1 VGGTSTDVGAL
12 VKGFPRE
19 AVVEMD
25 IAGVRTNFR
34 MPDTLSIPLG
44 GGSLVQPEPLRIG
57 PESTGFRLSTDAL
70 VFGGRTLT
78 ATDVAVAAGQARVGD
93 PHRVEILDAHLVERA
108 ASEFGRLD
116 ILVANAGGP
125 PPGGVDDF
133 TPEAYRKAVDLNLM
147 STVQLTLA
155 ALPEM
160 RRNGWGRIVAITSVA
175 VKQPVR
181 NLLLSNT
188 ARPGVVGFIK
198 TISRDLAAEG
208 ILCNVAAPGFIHT
221 ARVES
226 LLATQAEVHGTTREA
241 ALEAIAAD
249 IPAGRIGKPEEFAN
263 GVVFL
268 ASEAASYIT
277 GHTMQIDGGLVQ
289 GLL

>member
-1 VGGTSTDVGAL
+1 MDLGLKDRAAL
-12 VKGFPRE
+12 VTGASR
-19 AVVEMD
+19 
-25 IAGVRTNFR
+25 G
-34 MPDTLSIPLG
+34 LG
-44 GGSLVQPEPLRIG
+44 R
-57 PESTGFRLSTDAL
+57 
-70 VFGGRTLT
+70 
-78 ATDVAVAAGQARVGD
+78 AVAERLAREGADVLINSRSADAIEATARAIASDTGRRIVAMAGNVADEAFCAALAG
-93 PHRVEILDAHLVERA
+93 RA
-108 ASEFGRLD
+108 VDEFGRLD

-133 TPEAYRKAVDLNLM
+133 APEAYRTALDLNLM

-160 RRNGWGRIVAITSVA
+160 RKNGWGRIVAITSVA
-175 VKQPVR
+175 VKQPVKG
-181 NLLLSNT
+181 LILSNT

-226 LLATQAEVHGTTREA
+226 LLASQAEARGATREA
-241 ALEAIAAD
+241 VLAGITAE
-249 IPAGRIGKPEEFAN
+249 IPAGRIGRPDEFAN
-263 GVVFL
+263 AVVFL
-268 ASEAASYIT
+268 ASEAASYVT

>member
-1 VGGTSTDVGAL
+1 MDLGLKDRAAL
-12 VKGFPRE
+12 VTGASQGLGRAVAGRLARE
-19 AVVEMD
+19 GANVV
-25 IAGVRTNFR
+25 INSRS
-34 MPDTLSIPLG
+34 P
-44 GGSLVQPEPLRIG
+44 
-57 PESTGFRLSTDAL
+57 DAL
-70 VFGGRTLT
+70 EVTAREIARDTGRTVIPV
-78 ATDVAVAAGQARVGD
+78 AGDVTDEGFCAALAGRT
-93 PHRVEILDAHLVERA
+93 

-133 TPEAYRKAVDLNLM
+133 APAAYRRALDVNLM

-175 VKQPVR
+175 VKQPVKG
-181 NLLLSNT
+181 LLLSNT

-208 ILCNVAAPGFIHT
+208 ILCNVAAPGFVHT
-221 ARVES
+221 TRVES
-226 LLATQAEVHGTTREA
+226 LMDAQAEARGVTRETV
-241 ALEAIAAD
+241 LEGITAD
-249 IPAGRIGKPEEFAN
+249 IPAGRMGSPAEFAN
-263 GVVFL
+263 AVVFL

-277 GHTMQIDGGLVQ
+277 GHTLQIDGGMVQ

>member
-1 VGGTSTDVGAL
+1 MDLGLKDRAAL
-12 VKGFPRE
+12 VTGASKGLGR
-19 AVVEMD
+19 AVAE
-25 IAGVRTNFR
+25 
-34 MPDTLSIPLG
+34 
-44 GGSLVQPEPLRIG
+44 
-57 PESTGFRLSTDAL
+57 RLAMEGADVVVNSRSADAL
-70 VFGGRTLT
+70 EATAAGIARATGRRVLSV
-78 ATDVAVAAGQARVGD
+78 AGDVADEAFC
-93 PHRVEILDAHLVERA
+93 AHLVERA
-108 ASEFGRLD
+108 ASGLGRLD
-116 ILVANAGGP
+116 ILIANAGGP

-133 TPEAYRKAVDLNLM
+133 TPEAYRKAVDLNLL

-160 RRNGWGRIVAITSVA
+160 RKNGWGRIVAITSVA
-175 VKQPVR
+175 VKQPVQ

-198 TISRDLAAEG
+198 SISRDLAAEG

-221 ARVES
+221 ARVDS
-226 LLATQAEVHGTTREA
+226 LLATQAGARGTSREA
-241 ALEAIAAD
+241 VLEAITAD
-249 IPAGRIGKPEEFAN
+249 IPAGRIGRPEEFAN

>member
-1 VGGTSTDVGAL
+1 MDLGLKDRAAL
-12 VKGFPRE
+12 VTGASKGLGRAVAERLARE
-19 AVVEMD
+19 GANVVINSRSPEALEATAAE
-25 IAGVRTNFR
+25 IAR
-34 MPDTLSIPLG
+34 DS
-44 GGSLVQPEPLRIG
+44 
-57 PESTGFRLSTDAL
+57 
-70 VFGGRTLT
+70 GRSVVPV
-78 ATDVAVAAGQARVGD
+78 AGDVADEAFCAR
-93 PHRVEILDAHLVERA
+93 LVERA

-133 TPEAYRKAVDLNLM
+133 TPEAYRKAVDLNLL

-160 RRNGWGRIVAITSVA
+160 RRNRWGRIVAITSVA

-198 TISRDLAAEG
+198 TISRDMAAEG

-226 LLATQAEVHGTTREA
+226 LLATQAEARGTTREA

>member
-1 VGGTSTDVGAL
+1 MDLGLKDRAAL
-12 VKGFPRE
+12 VTGASKGLGR
-19 AVVEMD
+19 AV
-25 IAGVRTNFR
+25 A
-34 MPDTLSIPLG
+34 
-44 GGSLVQPEPLRIG
+44 Q
-57 PESTGFRLSTDAL
+57 RLAMEGADVVVNSRSADAL
-70 VFGGRTLT
+70 EATAAEIARASGRRVLPV
-78 ATDVAVAAGQARVGD
+78 AGDVADEAFC
-93 PHRVEILDAHLVERA
+93 AHLVERA
-108 ASEFGRLD
+108 ASGLGRLD

-125 PPGGVDDF
+125 PPGGVNDF
-133 TPEAYRKAVDLNLM
+133 TPEAYRKALDLNLM

-155 ALPEM
+155 ALPGM
-160 RRNGWGRIVAITSVA
+160 RKNGWGRIVAITSVA
-175 VKQPVR
+175 VKQPVH

-198 TISRDLAAEG
+198 SISRDLAAEG

-226 LLATQAEVHGTTREA
+226 LLATQAEARGTSREA
-241 ALEAIAAD
+241 VLEAIAAD
-249 IPAGRIGKPEEFAN
+249 IPAGRIGRPEEFAN